1 MKKVT
6 TRPSFQGDL
15 MIRRID
21 AVPAGL
27 KTAVAER
34 GVHILAHSETGHHHV
49 IESRAADRFIDEAN
63 AFIAYL
69 EVMEPT
75 ELKHLRDH
83 DTHETLVRVMAS
95 MRFGTSANM
104 RQKDGGVQLIERAS
118 IRGSLAVE
126 QRPLKSWV
134 AGSIPAPGAITEPRR
149 PAPSRP

>member
-27 KTAVAER
+27 KAAVAER
-34 GVHILAHSETGHHHV
+34 GVHILAHSKTGHHHV
-49 IESRAADRFIDEAN
+49 IESWAADRFIDEAN

-83 DTHETLVRVMAS
+83 DTHETLVL
-95 MRFGTSANM
+95 
-104 RQKDGGVQLIERAS
+104 D
-118 IRGSLAVE
+118 
-126 QRPLKSWV
+126 
-134 AGSIPAPGAITEPRR
+134 PGAHEVRNQREYAPEGWRR
-149 PAPSRP
+149 AAD